1 MATPINQKPAAQNPQ
16 DFIRIQDLFYLCL
29 ARWKWFVLSM
39 VICLGA
45 ATIYL
50 LKTPPVFTRT
60 ASILIKDDSKGGGI
74 GGGEDFSNLG
84 LFANN
89 SNIANE
95 MGTLRSPDLM
105 REVVERLHLNFDYQL
120 DGAFH
125 RTTIYG
131 SQLPVV
137 VDLPDLPENA
147 SATFLLRLLGDGR
160 YELTDLVKDGVEQ
173 DGDLEGKVGET
184 LATPLG
190 KMDVKPGKSYQKDQ
204 RLDLFVTRNTLAGAT
219 GAFGGGLTIA
229 KDEEATNIIILSYL
243 DVSTQ
248 RAEDILNTLI
258 AVYNE
263 NWVKEKNQIA
273 VSTSLFINDRINVI
287 EGELG
292 NVENDISNF
301 KSENLMIDPT
311 ATAGLYE
318 SQMNNTEMSLMDL
331 NNQAY
336 MARYVR
342 NYVTNDANKF
352 QLIPSTTGMG
362 SENVSGLIGEYNSQ
376 ILERNT
382 LVAQSSERNPLVIEM
397 DKTLSTLRANLVA
410 SIDNQLMVINT
421 QIKTQKNIGGQA
433 TSRLASSPKKA
444 NYLLSVERQQK
455 VKESLYLFLLQK
467 REENEL
473 SQAFTAYNTRI
484 INQPSGSMIPTA
496 PIKKNILL
504 VAFALGL
511 LIPVVIVFVQEN
523 TNTVVRGRKDLA
535 SLTLPFVGEIPYYH
549 SGEKRRF
556 YQRRQPDQRRVVV
569 REGSRDVVNEAFRVL
584 RTNLEFMTNQE
595 AASNVILLTSFNPGS
610 GKSFLSLNI
619 AVSLAIK
626 GKKVLVIDGDLRHG
640 STSAYVDSPS
650 VGLSDYLNGRVPS
663 VDDIL
668 VTYQQYE
675 HLQILP
681 VGTIPPNPTELLY
694 EPRLK
699 QAIDDLKTRYDYVL
713 IDCPPVEM
721 LADTQ
726 IIEQYADRTIFVIR
740 AGLLERSML
749 PELETIYNEK
759 KYKNMSVIL
768 NGTEGTTGRYGSR
781 YGYKYGYGYRYG
793 YGYHNGYGY
802 TSYYGSEK
810 KKK

>member
-1 MATPINQKPAAQNPQ
+1 
-16 DFIRIQDLFYLCL
+16 
-29 ARWKWFVLSM
+29 
-39 VICLGA
+39 
-45 ATIYL
+45 
-50 LKTPPVFTRT
+50 
-60 ASILIKDDSKGGGI
+60 
-74 GGGEDFSNLG
+74 
-84 LFANN
+84 
-89 SNIANE
+89 
-95 MGTLRSPDLM
+95 
-105 REVVERLHLNFDYQL
+105 
-120 DGAFH
+120 
-125 RTTIYG
+125 
-131 SQLPVV
+131 
-137 VDLPDLPENA
+137 
-147 SATFLLRLLGDGR
+147 
-160 YELTDLVKDGVEQ
+160 
-173 DGDLEGKVGET
+173 
-184 LATPLG
+184 
-190 KMDVKPGKSYQKDQ
+190 
-204 RLDLFVTRNTLAGAT
+204 
-219 GAFGGGLTIA
+219 
-229 KDEEATNIIILSYL
+229 
-243 DVSTQ
+243 
-248 RAEDILNTLI
+248 
-258 AVYNE
+258 
-263 NWVKEKNQIA
+263 
-273 VSTSLFINDRINVI
+273 
-287 EGELG
+287 
-292 NVENDISNF
+292 
-301 KSENLMIDPT
+301 
-311 ATAGLYE
+311 
-318 SQMNNTEMSLMDL
+318 
-331 NNQAY
+331 
-336 MARYVR
+336 
-342 NYVTNDANKF
+342 
-352 QLIPSTTGMG
+352 
-362 SENVSGLIGEYNSQ
+362 
-376 ILERNT
+376 
-382 LVAQSSERNPLVIEM
+382 
-397 DKTLSTLRANLVA
+397 
-410 SIDNQLMVINT
+410 
-421 QIKTQKNIGGQA
+421 
-433 TSRLASSPKKA
+433 
-444 NYLLSVERQQK
+444 
-455 VKESLYLFLLQK
+455 
-467 REENEL
+467 
-473 SQAFTAYNTRI
+473 
-484 INQPSGSMIPTA
+484 
-496 PIKKNILL
+496 
-504 VAFALGL
+504 
-511 LIPVVIVFVQEN
+511 
-523 TNTVVRGRKDLA
+523 
-535 SLTLPFVGEIPYYH
+535 VGEIPYYH

-668 VTYQQYE
+668 VTYRQYE

-793 YGYHNGYGY
+793 YGYHNGSGY